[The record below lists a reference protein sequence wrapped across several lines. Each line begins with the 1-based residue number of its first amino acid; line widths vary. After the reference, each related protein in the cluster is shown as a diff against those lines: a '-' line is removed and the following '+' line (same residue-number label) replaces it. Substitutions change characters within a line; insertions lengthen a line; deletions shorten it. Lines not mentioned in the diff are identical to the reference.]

1 MAGDAAPV
9 YRSLRK
15 SERSFYLTF
24 RSRVAL
30 PKKDANGVLRRFFIS
45 QETYGADNLQ
55 DFYLMEENMK
65 KPFWEGKEY
74 SFFQP

>member
-30 PKKDANGVLRRFFIS
+30 PKKDATAYCAAFFS

-55 DFYLMEENMK
+55 DFYLME
-65 KPFWEGKEY
+65 GKHGETVLGR
-74 SFFQP
+74 

>member
-30 PKKDANGVLRRFFIS
+30 PKKGCNGVLRRFFIS

-55 DFYLMEENMK
+55 DFYLME
-65 KPFWEGKEY
+65 GKHEETVLGRQRVL
-74 SFFQP
+74 FFQP